1 MLKVSAYDG
10 DYANPR
16 KLRYGFS
23 DETNHLDSSDKQATS
38 KISSYFKMNPDT
50 GVISVRKDVQV
61 RTIACKISF
70 ILAIYVYGF

>member
-16 KLRYGFS
+16 KLRYGLS
-23 DETNHLDSSDKQATS
+23 DKTDHFDSSDKTIAS

-50 GVISVRKDVQV
+50 GVISLRKDVQV
-61 RTIACKISF
+61 KTIAFEIS
-70 ILAIYVYGF
+70 